1 MIIDDMIRACIIIVG
16 LLLFG
21 VTIRSLAKR
30 KMTETFC
37 LVWGGVAF
45 LMILAGIVLR
55 PVLLKNYI
63 STTGLIIVFLVAV
76 CIICGTYFMSTMISD
91 LTRKNQELAIQ
102 VSLLRRENEK
112 IIKKLNEMDGR
123 IAK

>member
-1 MIIDDMIRACIIIVG
+1 MIIDNVIRACIIIVG

-45 LMILAGIVLR
+45 LMVVAGIVLH
-55 PVLLKNYI
+55 PVMLKNYI
-63 STTGLIIVFLVAV
+63 STTGLVIVFLVSV

-91 LTRKNQELAIQ
+91 ITRKNQELAIQ
-102 VSLLRRENEK
+102 VSLLKRENEK
-112 IIKKLNEMDGR
+112 IIQRLNEMEG
-123 IAK
+123 K